1 MGVAV
6 GSGVGVGVIAAGMG
20 VATAENTTCCGSG
33 VISGVGSG
41 VGDGV
46 GSGAAVGSGVAVGAA
61 VASGVGAGLGL
72 GDKPQAVRSAH
83 ASANIR
89 KKEIDLFVAGVLS
102 PAVEAGGFGDIIGR
116 LEVGRQGAVFIASL

>member
-1 MGVAV
+1 MPMLSVRVTPSRISSAV
-6 GSGVGVGVIAAGMG
+6 GSGVG
-20 VATAENTTCCGSG
+20 SG
-33 VISGVGSG
+33 A
-41 VGDGV
+41 

-61 VASGVGAGLGL
+61 VASGVGAGRGL

-102 PAVEAGGFGDIIGR
+102 PAARAGAFGDIIGR
-116 LEVGRQGAVFIASL
+116 FAVRRQGTVFIASL

>member
-1 MGVAV
+1 MPVPSSIV
-6 GSGVGVGVIAAGMG
+6 TPSR
-20 VATAENTTCCGSG
+20 
-33 VISGVGSG
+33 ISSAVGSG

-72 GDKPQAVRSAH
+72 GDRPQAVRSAH

-89 KKEIDLFVAGVLS
+89 RSEIERFVADVRS
-102 PAVEAGGFGDIIGR
+102 PAVEAGGFGNIIGR
-116 LEVGRQGAVFIASL
+116 FAVRRQEIPGGAEPLPYRLSRSFL